1 MSPKLCILGQDTL
14 AKAVL
19 ECCQRHFCASPVI
32 YREADMIW
40 ICHDTPIAAGG
51 EPDAEW
57 VIVQIRQALTDWAA
71 LDNPAVTH
79 PLILISSQMPVGTIA
94 RLEKEYPGHTF
105 ACSPENL
112 RVATAVADFENQ
124 ARVVIGTRND
134 NHKGLLDAVFAPF
147 TKQIIWTTPE
157 TAEMVKH
164 TLNCFLGLQIAFIN
178 EIAKIAKVVG
188 ADVDTITV
196 GLRTDARVSA
206 KAPLKAG
213 GPFGGG
219 HLARDIYTLRHIA
232 WGMGMKVPIIEH
244 IMESNDAKR

>member
-71 LDNPAVTH
+71 LDNPDVTH

-178 EIAKIAKVVG
+178 EIARVCGDVKADANVVSE
-188 ADVDTITV
+188 ALLSERRI
-196 GLRTDARVSA
+196 SPN
-206 KAPLKAG
+206 APLKPG
-213 GPFGGG
+213 KPFGGG
-219 HLARDIYTLRHIA
+219 HLMRDIMALEERA
-232 WGMGMKVPIIEH
+232 RGRGLKLPIITH
-244 IMESNDAKR
+244 IRESNET

>member
-178 EIAKIAKVVG
+178 EIARVCGDVKADANVVSE
-188 ADVDTITV
+188 ALLSERRI
-196 GLRTDARVSA
+196 SPN
-206 KAPLKAG
+206 APLKPG
-213 GPFGGG
+213 KPFGGG
-219 HLARDIYTLRHIA
+219 HLMRDIMALEDFVKGRGISI
-232 WGMGMKVPIIEH
+232 PIISH
-244 IMESNDAKR
+244 IRESNGS